1 MSCLA
6 VPPPGPVLPQRQ
18 IEKKTRKPWKIIQDH
33 TAVRFPTLEWSKKQ
47 SKEKKDVDEGC
58 EFISKNIP
66 PMQTEKI
73 NQFVV
78 TWPKYKLNCS
88 LPEQILLSKV
98 TNLPDQILTF
108 QWCPDTNTPG
118 WTAGHAFPALRAEN
132 IHPNFFNPK

>member
-6 VPPPGPVLPQRQ
+6 VPPPGSVLPQRR

-47 SKEKKDVDEGC
+47 SKEKKKKDVDEGY

-66 PMQTEKI
+66 LMQTEKI

-78 TWPKYKLNCS
+78 TWPNHKFNRS
-88 LPEQILLSKV
+88 LPQQILLTKV

-108 QWCPDTNTPG
+108 QQCFG
-118 WTAGHAFPALRAEN
+118 TAMS
-132 IHPNFFNPK
+132 